1 MLDQNSAVPLYEQLK
16 GAISADIISGV
27 YKPGTRLPSEA
38 ELEAEY
44 GVSRI
49 TVRRAVK
56 ELVAE
61 GFIVKKQGKG
71 TFVRSVRSLSVCH
84 ETEVVILEKR
94 IAHACPDFT
103 GPGIDADDDVIYLR
117 YLLRSGSS
125 TRMISSVYLPLKLY
139 PELSLESYSDSVLLG
154 ILQKE
159 YGRFCQSGE
168 SR

>member
-61 GFIVKKQGKG
+61 GFVVKKQGKG
-71 TFVRSVRSLSVCH
+71 TFVRSVRSLSACQ

-94 IAHACPDFT
+94 IAHAYPDCT
-103 GPGIDADDDVIYLR
+103 GPGIDADDDVICLR

-139 PELSLESYSDSVLLG
+139 PELSLESDSDSVLLG

-159 YGRFCQSGE
+159 YGRFCQNGE

>member
-16 GAISADIISGV
+16 DAIRADILSGV
-27 YKPGTRLPSEA
+27 YKPGTRLPNEA

-56 ELVAE
+56 ELVSE

-71 TFVRSVRSLSVCH
+71 TFVRSVRGLSACH

-94 IAHACPDFT
+94 IDHASPDCT
-103 GPGIDADDDVIYLR
+103 CLGIDADDDVIYLR
-117 YLLRSGSS
+117 YLLRSGGLP
-125 TRMISSVYLPLKLY
+125 RMIDSVYLPLKLY
-139 PELSLESYSDSVLLG
+139 PELSIGSDSDSVLLG

-159 YGRFCQSGE
+159 YGRFCQRGE